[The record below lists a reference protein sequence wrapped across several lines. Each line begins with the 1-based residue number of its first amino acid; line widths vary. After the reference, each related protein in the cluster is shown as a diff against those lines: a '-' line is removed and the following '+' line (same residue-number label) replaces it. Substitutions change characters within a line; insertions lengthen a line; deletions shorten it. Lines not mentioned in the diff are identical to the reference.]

1 MAQFR
6 TIVINVL
13 RNQPS
18 LLLCLFR
25 QTSANPWELFA
36 FVDGV
41 FNELRLVYPTVAV
54 RTKHCIFARHI
65 AVLFLCEFVELEQVF
80 VVCLRLQFQQRLG
93 GVFQERFISLMR
105 SSERPY
111 SLLR

>member
-13 RNQPS
+13 RDQPS

-25 QTSANPWELFA
+25 ETTANVWKLFC
-36 FVDGV
+36 FVNSV
-41 FNELRLVYPTVAV
+41 FNQLRLVCPTVAV
-54 RTKHCIFARHI
+54 RTKHRVVARNVAIFFLGELVEHKR
-65 AVLFLCEFVELEQVF
+65 VLIVNF
-80 VVCLRLQFQQRLG
+80 RLQFQQRLG
-93 GVFQERFISLMR
+93 GVFQERFTSLMR
-105 SSERPY
+105 SSERLY

>member
-13 RNQPS
+13 RDQPS

-25 QTSANPWELFA
+25 QTSANVWELFA
-36 FVDGV
+36 VLDSA
-41 FNELRLVYPTVAV
+41 FNELRLLYPAVAV
-54 RTKHCIFARHI
+54 RTKHRVVARNVAIFFLGELVEHKR
-65 AVLFLCEFVELEQVF
+65 VLIVNF
-80 VVCLRLQFQQRLG
+80 RLQFQQRLG
-93 GVFQERFISLMR
+93 GVFQERFTSLMR
-105 SSERPY
+105 SSERLY